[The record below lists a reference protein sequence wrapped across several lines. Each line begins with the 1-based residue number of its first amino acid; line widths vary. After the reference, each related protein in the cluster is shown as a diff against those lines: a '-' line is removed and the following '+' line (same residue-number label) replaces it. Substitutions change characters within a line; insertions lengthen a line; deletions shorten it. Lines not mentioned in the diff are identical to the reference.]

1 MSDGAVL
8 THEIIDLIAA
18 SLRQYVGQPVEATWR
33 AEREVRALGADEDGH
48 RRYAPGALGQVS
60 LRVVVGAPPRASA
73 VDANGAQKDDP
84 FARELAFITRTST
97 REGREPA

>member
-18 SLRQYVGQPVEATWR
+18 RLRQYVGQPVEATWR
-33 AEREVRALGADEDGH
+33 AEREVRALDADEDGY

-60 LRVVVGAPPRASA
+60 LRVVVGAPSTASA
-73 VDANGAQKDDP
+73 VDANGAPKDDP
-84 FARELAFITRTST
+84 FVQELAFIARKSAH
-97 REGREPA
+97 EGREPA